1 MNTLKPTQ
9 SHVEPLIASIKS
21 FKITSSSNPSK
32 YPQVINC
39 ELVVE
44 NWLRIDAESSNPIN
58 NDHCLELQGFRRLP
72 YNPPFLLKGKLNA

>member
-1 MNTLKPTQ
+1 MQTMNTLKPTQ

-58 NDHCLELQGFRRLP
+58 NCHISVVERSLSGV
-72 YNPPFLLKGKLNA
+72 AAV